1 MLVLAVAALY
11 SQRGPIGARLAMD
24 YLAARGVPA
33 TLRIERLGPK
43 GVVASAV
50 MGPPGDPDLT
60 IEQMEIEFE
69 PFPLVRDGL
78 LSPRVRIIRL
88 TRPRLKATWRDG
100 RLSFGTLQ
108 RVIEEFLAKP
118 AVGPPPSVAIQG
130 GELRV
135 LTEAG
140 VVQVAGEAAID
151 KGRIARVDARMGPQR
166 LARPGWRAELQSA
179 RLRLGGQGGR
189 LTAQIEAA
197 APLLQQGE
205 AVARDVTLAL
215 VGDLPYGAEPATLF
229 DGRFGLRGTATA
241 QLASGESALRDANIA
256 MAFSGAA
263 RGPADRL
270 ALSGGG
276 TLGLQAAALSGPTAA
291 AAPRLS
297 AALRDFSLTR
307 AGDRTSFG
315 GLVQLAG
322 GATSADTGAAGLR
335 DVDLRGEAAR
345 LQGVA
350 HAGRVTVS
358 AAPSLTLTAA
368 RVSAGETQGQGL
380 GLALSSSRAD
390 WSSDAQGWRIAGPVE
405 TRAGLARLDLGQ
417 VVLNAVALEGRGEGQ
432 AGAGGTRLS
441 WRGSA
446 RSRSGTS
453 AAQAEELASAF
464 AAVVPDQAALATAL
478 RTARLDAPE
487 LRIDT
492 AAGRL
497 QFALGAP
504 VRLTGEGAAIG
515 LAPREGMVIAT
526 LADDGLTGSLRLASS
541 GAAVPNVTLDLVRYR
556 LGAAG
561 LNAEARFNLANMDV
575 GVLRGIKVAAAGTIA
590 PRGAGHVFT
599 SAECATATAERIVG
613 EDAVP
618 ATDLAASLCADRGRP
633 LLSFT
638 PRGWNAHARFVDAHV
653 LMPPAEVALVDTLGL
668 IDIGGGPA
676 GLTSGLVRVD
686 GAVFVDRASETRFRS
701 VFTSGEA
708 TLGGDSWAGELT
720 LADAEE
726 KRRLGIVR
734 FSHAMSTAR
743 GFAEIDARNLAFTEE
758 GLQPMDISPIAIGM
772 MTQAEGPADFFG
784 RIDWDT
790 AGVKSS
796 GRIATAGLDFNSSF
810 GRVTGMKGEVV
821 FTSLAPLTTEVDQG
835 LTVDHVDWLVPLDD
849 AALRLS
855 LTPTEIK
862 VTRAEVA
869 VGGGKAVLDPLDLKL
884 GAMLPT
890 SGTLRLTGIDI
901 NNLLSN
907 FDIAEKVQIEAV
919 VDGVLPFAFT
929 PEGLRFA
936 DGKLFAVA
944 PGRVS
949 IKREA
954 LTGVAASGEAASGEA
969 GAAQPNAMQS
979 FAYQAMENLSFTQLD
994 AGVNSLPQ
1002 GRLGVVFHVNGRH
1015 DPPARQTARVPI
1027 LDLLRGRAFDK
1038 EIPLPSGTPVELTL
1052 DTSLNFDELV
1062 AAYSNAGRSTPIQP

>member
-1 MLVLAVAALY
+1 MLVLAVAVLY
-11 SQRGPIGARLAMD
+11 SQRGPIGTKLALD

-33 TLRIERLGPK
+33 TLQIERLGPK

-60 IEQMEIEFE
+60 IERMEIEFE

-78 LSPRVRIIRL
+78 MSPRVRIIRL

-100 RLSFGTLQ
+100 KLSFGTLQ
-108 RVIEEFLAKP
+108 KVIDEFLAQP

-130 GELRV
+130 GVMRV
-135 LTEAG
+135 MTEAG

-151 KGRIARVDARMGPQR
+151 KGRIASVDARLGPQR
-166 LARPGWRAELQSA
+166 LSRPGWSADIQAA
-179 RLRLGGQGGR
+179 RLRLRGQGGR
-189 LTAQIEAA
+189 LTAQFDAA
-197 APLLQQGE
+197 APALVQGGT
-205 AVARDVTLAL
+205 AARGLTLAL
-215 VGDLPYGAEPATLF
+215 VADLPYGADAATLF

-241 QLASGESALRDANIA
+241 GLTGGDSALRDANIA
-256 MAFSGAA
+256 LAFSGTAK
-263 RGPADRL
+263 GPMERL

-276 TLGLQAAALSGPTAA
+276 TLALQAAALSGPATA

-297 AALRDFSLTR
+297 ASLRDFSLAR
-307 AGDRTSFG
+307 ASERTSFG
-315 GLVQLAG
+315 GLVQVSG
-322 GATSADTGAAGLR
+322 GAPSAAAGAASLR
-335 DVDLRGEAAR
+335 NLDLRGEAAR
-345 LQGVA
+345 LQGA
-350 HAGRVTVS
+350 ADARGLTLT
-358 AAPSLTLTAA
+358 AAPSLTLTAE
-368 RVSAGETQGQGL
+368 RLSAGQAQGRGL
-380 GLALSSSRAD
+380 NLALSSSRAD
-390 WSSDAQGWRIAGPVE
+390 WSSNQQGWRIAGPVE

-417 VVLNAVALEGRGEGQ
+417 VVLSAVALDGRGQGQ
-432 AGAGGTRLS
+432 ASAERTSLS

-453 AAQAEELASAF
+453 AAQAQELAEAF
-464 AAVVPDQAALATAL
+464 GAVVPDRAALAQAL
-478 RTARLDAPE
+478 RTARLDAPD

-492 AAGRL
+492 AGGRL

-515 LAPREGMVIAT
+515 LAPREGSVIAT
-526 LADDGLTGSLRLASS
+526 LADEGLTGSLRLASS

-556 LGAAG
+556 LGAGG
-561 LNAEARFNLANMDV
+561 LNAQARFNLANMDV

-590 PRGAGHVFT
+590 PRGAGHAFT
-599 SAECATATAERIVG
+599 SAECATASADRVVG

-618 ATDLAASLCADRGRP
+618 ATELAASLCPDGGRP
-633 LLSFT
+633 LLSLS
-638 PRGWNAHARFVDAHV
+638 PRGWNAHARFADAHV
-653 LMPPAEVALVDTLGL
+653 LMPPAEVALVDTAGV

-676 GLTSGLVRVD
+676 GLTSGAVRVD
-686 GAVFVDRASETRFRS
+686 GAVFVDRAAETRFRS
-701 VFTSGEA
+701 VFTSGAA
-708 TLGGDSWAGELT
+708 TLRGDAWTGELT

-726 KRRLGIVR
+726 KRRLGAVR
-734 FSHAMSTAR
+734 FTHAMSTAR
-743 GFAEIDARNLAFTEE
+743 GFAEIDARGLAFSEE

-772 MTQAEGPADFFG
+772 ITQAKGAADFFG

-790 AGVKSS
+790 MGVKSS
-796 GRIATAGLDFNSSF
+796 GRVATTGLDFNSSF

-835 LTVDHVDWLVPLDD
+835 LTIDHVDWLVPLDD

-862 VTRAEVA
+862 VTRAEVGM
-869 VGGGKAVLDPLDLKL
+869 GGGKAVLDPLDLRL
-884 GAMLPT
+884 GALLPT

-901 NNLLSN
+901 NRLLSN
-907 FDIAEKVQIEAV
+907 FDIAEKVTIEAV

-936 DGKLFAVA
+936 DGKLFAVG

-949 IKREA
+949 IKRDA
-954 LTGVAASGEAASGEA
+954 LVGVAASGEAA
-969 GAAQPNAMQS
+969 AAQPNAMQS

-994 AGVNSLPQ
+994 AGVNSRPQ
-1002 GRLGVVFHVNGRH
+1002 GRLGVIFHVNGRH
-1015 DPPARQTARVPI
+1015 DPPARQTARIPI

-1038 EIPLPSGTPVELTL
+1038 DIPLPSGTPVELTL